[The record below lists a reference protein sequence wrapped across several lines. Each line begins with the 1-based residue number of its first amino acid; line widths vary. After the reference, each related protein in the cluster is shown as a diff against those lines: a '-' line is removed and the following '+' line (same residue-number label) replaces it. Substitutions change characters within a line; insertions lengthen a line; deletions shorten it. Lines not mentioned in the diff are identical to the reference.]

1 MQPKRRLQQHAAIL
15 FTGIALALACLPA
28 SAEDASDAPIQ
39 AQPSQP
45 VPATPADQSIQLDL
59 SLSSEITKDPSIGP
73 VISKTATQTG
83 STDLWERIRNGF
95 AMAELDSKA
104 VRNSEIFYTAR
115 PEYMK
120 RIVERSRRYLFHIVE
135 EVERRGM
142 PTEIALLPIIESAY
156 NPQAYSRSHASGIWQ
171 FIPSTGK
178 HYGLQQNWWQ
188 DDRRDIVAATSAA
201 LDYLQNLHNM
211 FGDWELA
218 LASYNWG
225 EGAVG
230 RSLTKN
236 RNKGLPMDFRS
247 IKMPLETQNYV
258 PKLIAMKNIIAN
270 PAAFGVVL
278 DPIPNQPYFEKIAT
292 TRAIDVKLAASLA
305 NISMDEFTALNPAH
319 SRPVINVKGSRA
331 LLLPVDK
338 VETFRT
344 NLENHGKPLVS
355 WQAYQVKK
363 GETAEKI
370 CVRYGLSLARLK
382 EVNGIAARKKITPG
396 QTLLV
401 PVNGKDGGTD
411 ISVMSNKPADPLAK
425 IAKATHKKRVAQ
437 TKKSGTKKLSTK
449 KRSVMLADARK
460 RGR

>member
-1 MQPKRRLQQHAAIL
+1 MRIQRRIAVLIS
-15 FTGIALALACLPA
+15 GIALAVAHFPA
-28 SAEDASDAPIQ
+28 SAEDAVSSPIQ
-39 AQPSQP
+39 SPQSQSVSATTDP
-45 VPATPADQSIQLDL
+45 VIQLDL
-59 SLSSEITKDPSIGP
+59 SLSNEISKDVSIGP
-73 VISKTATQTG
+73 VISNTAIQTG

-104 VRNSEIFYTAR
+104 VRNSEAFYTAR

-247 IKMPLETQNYV
+247 IKMPLETR
-258 PKLIAMKNIIAN
+258 IMS
-270 PAAFGVVL
+270 
-278 DPIPNQPYFEKIAT
+278 PN
-292 TRAIDVKLAASLA
+292 
-305 NISMDEFTALNPAH
+305 
-319 SRPVINVKGSRA
+319 
-331 LLLPVDK
+331 
-338 VETFRT
+338 
-344 NLENHGKPLVS
+344 
-355 WQAYQVKK
+355 
-363 GETAEKI
+363 
-370 CVRYGLSLARLK
+370 
-382 EVNGIAARKKITPG
+382 
-396 QTLLV
+396 
-401 PVNGKDGGTD
+401 
-411 ISVMSNKPADPLAK
+411 
-425 IAKATHKKRVAQ
+425 
-437 TKKSGTKKLSTK
+437 
-449 KRSVMLADARK
+449 
-460 RGR
+460 

>member
-1 MQPKRRLQQHAAIL
+1 MRIQLRTAVLIS
-15 FTGIALALACLPA
+15 GIVLAVAYSPA
-28 SAEDASDAPIQ
+28 GANEAVDSPIQ
-39 AQPSQP
+39 SPQSQSASPTPTDRP
-45 VPATPADQSIQLDL
+45 VIQLDL
-59 SLSSEITKDPSIGP
+59 PLDGEAARDVTTEL
-73 VISKTATQTG
+73 VIHKAPASA
-83 STDLWERIRNGF
+83 DLWERIRNGY
-95 AMAELDSKA
+95 AMAEFDSKA
-104 VRNSEIFYTAR
+104 VRNSEAFYAAR

-156 NPQAYSRSHASGIWQ
+156 NPKAYSRSHASGIWQ

-178 HYGLQQNWWQ
+178 HYGLQQNWWH

-247 IKMPLETQNYV
+247 IRMPLETQNYV

-278 DPIPNQPYFEKIAT
+278 DPIPNQPYFEKVAT
-292 TRAIDVKLAASLA
+292 TRHMDVQLAASLA
-305 NISMDEFTALNPAH
+305 DISMDEFTALNPAH
-319 SRPVINVKGSRA
+319 IRPVINVKGSRA
-331 LLLPVDK
+331 LLLPVDRA
-338 VETFRT
+338 ETFRT
-344 NLENHGKPLVS
+344 NLENHDKPLLS

-370 CVRYGLSLARLK
+370 SARYGLSVARLK
-382 EVNGIAARKKITPG
+382 EVNGIAGHRKITPG
-396 QTLLV
+396 LTLLV
-401 PVNGKDGGTD
+401 PLNGSSKKADGAD
-411 ISVMSNKPADPLAK
+411 ISIMSNKPADPVIK
-425 IAKATHKKRVAQ
+425 VSSKKRATQ
-437 TKKSGTKKLSTK
+437 TKKSGAKKH
-449 KRSVMLADARK
+449 SVILADARK